1 MRKYIINSIF
11 LLSIV
16 AIIVSCQNQET
27 IDLQNYMSNGKDIY
41 KAKCQNCH
49 GENGEGLGQLAPPLT
64 DSVFLKA
71 NKTRLACIIR
81 NGTDEKMTIHGK
93 DYNEKMPGF
102 LELADI
108 DVAQVMVFVTN
119 SFGNNQGFVPYSQVS
134 TQLQNCK

>member
-1 MRKYIINSIF
+1 MRKYIINSAF
-11 LLSIV
+11 LLSII

-49 GENGEGLGQLAPPLT
+49 GENAEGLGQLAPPLT

-71 NKTRLACIIR
+71 NKTRLACFIK
-81 NGTDEKMTIHGK
+81 NGANETFVIHGK
-93 DYNEKMPGF
+93 EYKEKMPAF
-102 LELADI
+102 PELADI

-119 SFGNNQGFVPYSQVS
+119 SFGNKLGFVPYTKVS
-134 TQLQNCK
+134 KDLQGCK